1 MLFRQSQKHELKVP
15 AEMKYLAELRDFVV
29 KIGKQYGFDEKVI
42 SSLKLATDEAATN
55 IIRHSY
61 RDIPGRGY
69 VTIRAIVKT
78 NSLVIV
84 LIDQG
89 KTFDPRNAKAPNM
102 KEYVKI
108 GKKGGLGIFMLQ
120 KLMDEIDYHVTTEG
134 NELRLTKYRKQDKSQ
149 QGSFISRI
157 NLKHRYAILSS
168 AALTILVIVG
178 FFLFEKIQSERMIRE
193 ILKRA
198 VAISASMAS
207 SSSEN
212 MIRFDDLTLFQNA
225 ERFKLDNSPF
235 IHNVYVLDS
244 AGNVY
249 ASSDRSSLG
258 KYAVPEISESIVLE
272 SLIENSGPPENG
284 ADTLLNRLRDNPLV
298 TQIEIKKY
306 ERGGEGIYDISTPIY
321 FANQFSPENRLGT
334 AHVQVLEQIILD
346 EILDLRILGIT
357 LSVVILLIGYSS
369 IAFLVA
375 RIISPF
381 QKLTD
386 WIRSAGHE
394 TVSDDVDIDTSNEV
408 GEIAQAFTDMA
419 AKFRKAQIGLV
430 QQKQL
435 QKEIQVAQEI
445 QHMLLPSVFPD
456 VEGYDLATFYES
468 AKEVGGD
475 LFDFVRVDDHTIGIA
490 VADVSGKGVPGSL
503 VMTMIRTALR
513 LEARENKDPSD
524 VLSKVNEFVVDD
536 MKKGMFVTTYY
547 IVLDSRNREIH
558 YASAG
563 HNPMIL
569 HRTSTGQTYYLNPAG
584 FPVGIAL
591 SDRELFRQTIKN
603 DSIKLREDDILVAYT
618 DGITEAMNPNRDLF
632 GEERF
637 LESIKRHA
645 HLGAKEFVE
654 KVRDDIL
661 NFTQGAPQNDDIT
674 FVAVKENLA
683 ASEVLFNLR
692 KNLIDEVAS
701 GVPVKTACA
710 KAGVS
715 TSTFYKYKKRYAE
728 LGEEGLKIKSDYT
741 NIESK
746 QISIEQR
753 AKIIDII
760 MHNPELG
767 PKMISNLLKTDKYG
781 FTSIPENRIYEELIR
796 LRLNTQEK
804 RQAFIEGL
812 SKSKRR
818 FKVPGNP
825 LITMDGEIIKT
836 DSRQTGSIVDSILK
850 TRQSQNDAPTVETRP
865 DTEHAETP
873 SAKSE

>member
-1 MLFRQSQKHELKVP
+1 MLFRQSVKEELKVP
-15 AEMKYLAELRDFVV
+15 ADMQYLGQLRDFVIR
-29 KIGKQYGFDEKVI
+29 IGRKYGFDDKVI

-61 RDIPGRGY
+61 RDLPSGKKGMI
-69 VTIRAIVKT
+69 TMRAIIKT

-134 NELRLTKYRKQDKSQ
+134 NELRLTKYRKHTKETTT
-149 QGSFISRI
+149 SRLKQI
-157 NLKHRYAILSS
+157 NLKHRYAIISS
-168 AALTILVIVG
+168 AALTLLVLTG
-178 FFLFEKIQSERMIRE
+178 YYFFQNIQTNRMVTE
-193 ILKRA
+193 ILKR
-198 VAISASMAS
+198 VTAISATMS
-207 SSSEN
+207 STGSEYLA
-212 MIRFDDLTLFQNA
+212 RYDDLTVFQIAQTLKKEND
-225 ERFKLDNSPF
+225 RFISN
-235 IHNVYVLDS
+235 IIITDS
-244 AGNVY
+244 TGRIF

-258 KYAVPEISESIVLE
+258 LLVLPEEYEDLSGMNGAGSPVVEDSVLE
-272 SLIENSGPPENG
+272 QLE
-284 ADTLLNRLRDNPLV
+284 NPLLLSQV
-298 TQIEIKKY
+298 QIKKFSY
-306 ERGGEGIYDISTPIY
+306 QDQIVYCVTTPIY
-321 FANQFSPENRLGT
+321 LGNAIREGNLLGY
-334 AHVQVLEQIILD
+334 AHVMALETAILD
-346 EILDLRILGIT
+346 ELLGLKILGIV
-357 LSVVILLIGYSS
+357 LSLLVLLIGYGG
-369 IAFLVA
+369 IAILVA

-394 TVSDDVDIDTSNEV
+394 TVTDDVDIDTSNEV

-419 AKFRKAQIGLV
+419 AKFRKAQISLV

-445 QHMLLPSVFPD
+445 QHMLLPSTFPD
-456 VEGYDLATFYES
+456 VDGYDISTFYES

-475 LFDFVRVDDHTIGIA
+475 LFDFVRVDDHTIGIS

-513 LEARENKDPSD
+513 LEARENKDPAD
-524 VLSKVNEFVVDD
+524 VLARVNEFVMDD

-569 HRTSTGQTYYLNPAG
+569 HRASTKQTYYLNPPG

-591 SDRELFRQTIKN
+591 ADRELFRKTIKT
-603 DSIKLREDDILVAYT
+603 DSIKLKEDDILIAYT
-618 DGITEAMNPNRDLF
+618 DGITEAMNPSRELF

-637 LESIKRHA
+637 LESIRRHA
-645 HLGAKEFVE
+645 HLDARQFVE
-654 KVRDDIL
+654 NLKDDIQR
-661 NFTQGAPQNDDIT
+661 FTQGAPQNDDIT
-674 FVAVKENLA
+674 LVAIKENLV

-692 KNLIDEVAS
+692 KTLIDDVAAGMS
-701 GVPVKTACA
+701 IKEACE

-715 TSTFYKYKKRYAE
+715 TSTYYKYKKRYQE
-728 LGEEGLKIKSDYT
+728 MGIEGLRIKSDFT
-741 NIESK
+741 NIEAK
-746 QISIEQR
+746 QMSIEQR
-753 AKIIDII
+753 AKIIAII
-760 MHNPELG
+760 QSNPEHG
-767 PKMISNLLKTDKYG
+767 PKMISNLLNTEKYG
-781 FTSIPENRIYEELIR
+781 FTSISEKRIYDELIR

-804 RQAFIEGL
+804 RMAFVTGL
-812 SKSKRR
+812 SKSRR
-818 FKVPGNP
+818 HFKIPGTP
-825 LITMDGEIIKT
+825 LVTMEGEVIKT
-836 DSRQTGSIVDSILK
+836 DSRQTESAVDAILK
-850 TRQSQNDAPTVETRP
+850 ARSASQDETVAVDTRISSQ
-865 DTEHAETP
+865 TEQAD
-873 SAKSE
+873 